1 MVTFEHRVVVKNAKQ
16 TMQAL
21 KQFDPDAAKEI
32 NKRISK
38 AAGTVVKSARGLM
51 PSGQALTNWGAW
63 SQGGR
68 DLSYNDANRKVRTTR
83 ANMRKRGEAVS
94 NYIGIVNPT
103 PGGAIFELAGRQ
115 NPADFFINAIYG
127 KGYGRSHKT
136 NTQRGGVFK
145 AFDDN
150 RGAAVRE
157 IEEALKEAEQR
168 LQTYLDSVIGE

>member
-1 MVTFEHRVVVKNAKQ
+1 MTFEPRVVVKNAKQ

-21 KQFDPDAAKEI
+21 KQFDPDAEKEI
-32 NKRISK
+32 RQRITK
-38 AAGTVVKSARGLM
+38 AAGTVVKSARSLM
-51 PSGQALTNWGAW
+51 PSGQALSNWGAW

-68 DLSYNDANRKVRTTR
+68 DLSYRDAQRKVRTTR
-83 ANMRKRGEAVS
+83 ANMRKRGQAVS

-115 NPADFFINAIYG
+115 NAAQYFLDSFYK
-127 KGYGRSHKT
+127 KGYGTSHKT

-150 RGAAVRE
+150 EGAAVRE
-157 IEEALKEAEQR
+157 IEGALRDAEQR